1 MVEIKYKSSNGNEY
15 SLTGD
20 KMRATA
26 GNFHKYIWKKN
37 VRKSKY
43 GDILKEFTKEAI
55 SYSITLNFRGS
66 LESRKQL
73 LDKLRDDFER
83 DISTMNPGT
92 IFFGNYYIKGF
103 VIESE
108 TKVSEIWNN
117 WSQDAITIYCPFPF
131 WIQEETFQ
139 FLPPVSETQEQSET
153 IKTYDYTY
161 DACVYPTER
170 ETPYLINDHY
180 DSCDFKMLVYGP
192 RSQTNITIGENI
204 YHVNY
209 AIQDG
214 EYMVIDSR
222 ETAKPGERVY
232 LVRKNGETLNL
243 FDYRNPKYSIFAK
256 IPPGTSAVRC
266 GDAGM
271 DITIYKRRSE
281 PKWI

>member
-1 MVEIKYKSSNGNEY
+1 MEVYYVNSDETKRINLNGDGHEISDLDVFKHELQITEENDKITKFNRGIRRFELEINVTDWGSKSWKEIY
-15 SLTGD
+15 DDMLQVFD
-20 KMRATA
+20 KDALHVA
-26 GNFHKYIWKKN
+26 KGKLYVNNCFVNCFIYA
-37 VRKSKY
+37 
-43 GDILKEFTKEAI
+43 LEAQETFEDWGFQVVTI
-55 SYSITLNFRGS
+55 RVIT
-66 LESRKQL
+66 
-73 LDKLRDDFER
+73 DDF
-83 DISTMNPGT
+83 
-92 IFFGNYYIKGF
+92 
-103 VIESE
+103 
-108 TKVSEIWNN
+108 
-117 WSQDAITIYCPFPF
+117 A

-139 FLPPVSETQEQSET
+139 FLPPVSETQEQSDAAK
-153 IKTYDYTY
+153 IYDYTY

-170 ETPYLINDHY
+170 DPSYLINDHY
-180 DSCDFKMLVYGP
+180 DSCDFKMIVYGP

-204 YHVNY
+204 YYVNY
-209 AIQDG
+209 AIQEG

>member
-1 MVEIKYKSSNGNEY
+1 MSMIIKYVNSNGQSVNLNKY
-15 SLTGD
+15 PY
-20 KMRATA
+20 KML
-26 GNFHKYIWKKN
+26 I
-37 VRKSKY
+37 S
-43 GDILKEFTKEAI
+43 DILD
-55 SYSITLNFRGS
+55 Y
-66 LESRKQL
+66 
-73 LDKLRDDFER
+73 DPD
-83 DISTMNPGT
+83 
-92 IFFGNYYIKGF
+92 
-103 VIESE
+103 VIENNGKIIGFNSDIMTQREVNIDIHRTKTTSARISLSNLTDIFGIDVVARTPGRLYINDWYIPCYFYGRE
-108 TKVSEIWNN
+108 TNRWQTDNIISCEYKILTDHPS
-117 WSQDAITIYCPFPF
+117 

-153 IKTYDYTY
+153 IKAYDYTY

-170 ETPYLINDHY
+170 DPSYLINDHY
-180 DSCDFKMLVYGP
+180 DSCDFRMLVYGP

-222 ETAKPGERVY
+222 ETAKPGKRVY
-232 LVRKNGETLNL
+232 LVRKNGEKLNL

>member
-1 MVEIKYKSSNGNEY
+1 MKDIYYMNASGKKLDLLSDIFDLQTGTLFDHDNEY
-15 SLTGD
+15 TVNGLEVVGISGMLMEKELLLTIQS
-20 KMRATA
+20 
-26 GNFHKYIWKKN
+26 GNDMTFEEAMEQFNQITEPDLINKTPGKLY
-37 VRKSKY
+37 Y
-43 GDILKEFTKEAI
+43 GDSYQLCFLKGAE
-55 SYSITLNFRGS
+55 L
-66 LESRKQL
+66 LEWEYDAGYT
-73 LDKLRDDFER
+73 DKK
-83 DISTMNPGT
+83 
-92 IFFGNYYIKGF
+92 IKML
-103 VIESE
+103 VTHS
-108 TKVSEIWNN
+108 
-117 WSQDAITIYCPFPF
+117 A

-153 IKTYDYTY
+153 IKAYDYTY

-170 ETPYLINDHY
+170 DPSYLINDHY

-209 AIQDG
+209 AIQEG

-232 LVRKNGETLNL
+232 LVRKNGEKLNL

-256 IPPGTSAVRC
+256 IPTGTSAVRC